1 MNKNDKRK
9 ILEILGY
16 KPNKKNKYNNEK
28 IASFAGV
35 KKALKGASIGAVAG
49 ASIGLNKAYDTVS
62 QNPNMSSDEKA
73 YHTAVPTIG
82 KAAAGAA
89 IGGIA
94 LPIASSKVKK
104 LGTNI
109 SKLFKTSEFLD
120 ELTYIK
126 LASMNIPSDDEIEE
140 SKNISNDDEDDTVES
155 NGLFSSSNKT
165 LDSDYTLQNAK
176 EKKTDISD
184 IGLGR

>member
-16 KPNKKNKYNNEK
+16 KPDKKNKNDNEK
-28 IASFAGV
+28 TASLTGFG
-35 KKALKGASIGAVAG
+35 KAVKGAAIGATIG
-49 ASIGLNKAYDTVS
+49 GSMGLNKAYEAVS
-62 QNPNMSSDEKA
+62 QNPNMDSEEKA
-73 YHTAVPTIG
+73 YHTIAPTVG

-94 LPIASSKVKK
+94 LPFAKSKITKAGKSVA
-104 LGTNI
+104 
-109 SKLFKTSEFLD
+109 KLFKTSEFLD

-126 LASMNIPSDDEIEE
+126 LASMNIPSNEEIEE
-140 SKNISNDDEDDTVES
+140 SKNISNDDEDDIVES